1 MNTGYC
7 RALHQR
13 RRLKLGELAG
23 FVFIS
28 LDYKHCRGDLLLQF
42 SSNSNDNVPPHLA
55 FLSLE
60 WKNGES
66 RSSLQYLNDP
76 PGLGYSDC

>member
-1 MNTGYC
+1 MNTGYR
-7 RALHQR
+7 RALHRR

-42 SSNSNDNVPPHLA
+42 LAIRNDNIPPHLA
-55 FLSLE
+55 FHYME
-60 WKNGES
+60 KWGELFFS
-66 RSSLQYLNDP
+66 P
-76 PGLGYSDC
+76 VP